1 MIIDNIYNI
10 DISSVEKMFPTV
22 FNNKKIKEDL
32 VDNPFSRYLFFVL
45 NEEVVAFLNYTLIYE
60 RIEIININVLESHL
74 REGIATRLMDKLINI
89 AKDNNC
95 LNITLEVRVD
105 NYKAIKLY
113 EKYLF
118 NKVAYRKGYYNGI
131 DALLMERSM

>member
-1 MIIDNIYNI
+1 MIIDNIYNVN
-10 DISSVEKMFPTV
+10 ISSVEKMFPTV

-45 NEEVVAFLNYTLIYE
+45 NEEVIAFLNYTLIYE